1 MYSHLYSFSFKHQ
14 VSTSKDDNEAVNQGT
29 DNNIIAA
36 SATTNE
42 NQESNNPSKA
52 AAAATVTCL
61 ECMGAIKHRM
71 MVQNTSL
78 EVEADLRRS
87 IKVLDKFRNSNKKY
101 VYSYI

>member
-14 VSTSKDDNEAVNQGT
+14 VSKSKDDNEAVNQGT

-101 VYSYI
+101 V